1 MAHVIFSSELQRLT
15 REASAEISAS
25 NYQQLV
31 TEIESRFPELTAGYL
46 MTLSVA
52 IDGEIVHSPLL
63 EELSPE
69 SEVHFLYRI
78 SGG

>member
-1 MAHVIFSSELQRLT
+1 MALVIFSSELQRLT
-15 REASAEISAS
+15 REASAEISAR

-31 TEIESRFPELTAGYL
+31 VEIENRFPELTANYL
-46 MTLSVA
+46 MTLAVA

-63 EELSPE
+63 EQLSE
-69 SEVHFLYRI
+69 NSEVHFLYRI